1 MNLIN
6 WFKVLP
12 ASILFSLQKK
22 RKFVEDKIDA
32 RDEVYHTEIP
42 DYTIVAVFRV
52 NTKLMEKVLRIKYE
66 QKYLQK

>member
-6 WFKVLP
+6 WFKTLP

-22 RKFVEDKIDA
+22 RRFIQDKIDDK
-32 RDEVYHTEIP
+32 DEVYHTKIPVTEEI
-42 DYTIVAVFRV
+42 AGFRV
-52 NTKLMEKVLRIKYE
+52 NQELISKILRIKYE